1 MSNTNSNP
9 GGANPG
15 AALHVTINPER
26 CVGFGRCAAVA
37 PGLYFIDEETG
48 KAYYEAEDLANA
60 QPKDVFAG
68 ARACPT
74 QAIIVEQFGR
84 RIFPQIITPMPADIQ
99 RQLQE
104 AAEDDERDPQRERR

>member
-1 MSNTNSNP
+1 MTSS
-9 GGANPG
+9 GAS
-15 AALHVTINPER
+15 LRVTIDPDR
-26 CVGFGRCAAVA
+26 CVGFGRCATVA
-37 PGLYFIDEETG
+37 SGLYQIDDETG
-48 KAYYEAEDLANA
+48 KAFYEEDDLATA

-84 RIFPQIITPMPADIQ
+84 RIFPQILTPMPADIQ

-104 AAEDDERDPQRERR
+104 MAAEDDEKKRG